1 MPVPHGVGTVGP
13 QLTLSG
19 VTLVVMNDSAQQP
32 EANRGD
38 DLDAG
43 DPGGRLAAYQART
56 QTILDLLALVTLW
69 FVLVPPRY
77 YGQDVQGI
85 WWALRI
91 ALSVVYGI
99 DLAIRGVLAGRPV
112 RYARANPLALAA
124 VIFPPVRAIFSIRLV
139 RAMFRR
145 GHLSRF
151 LLTAV
156 VLVLDGAVIVY
167 LYERHAPHSNI
178 RTLGESVWF
187 SVVTVTTVGYG
198 DYTPV
203 TVFGRITAVLI
214 MLIGLL
220 TLAVVTAQVASS
232 FVAQGPSRAR
242 RGPPSQPAPPEVTL
256 AQLDR
261 RLARIEELLTISAS
275 SSQRPAKAPGARG
288 ESRTRPS
295 DP

>member
-1 MPVPHGVGTVGP
+1 
-13 QLTLSG
+13 
-19 VTLVVMNDSAQQP
+19 
-32 EANRGD
+32 
-38 DLDAG
+38 
-43 DPGGRLAAYQART
+43 
-56 QTILDLLALVTLW
+56 
-69 FVLVPPRY
+69 
-77 YGQDVQGI
+77 
-85 WWALRI
+85 
-91 ALSVVYGI
+91 
-99 DLAIRGVLAGRPV
+99 
-112 RYARANPLALAA
+112 
-124 VIFPPVRAIFSIRLV
+124 
-139 RAMFRR
+139 
-145 GHLSRF
+145 
-151 LLTAV
+151 
-156 VLVLDGAVIVY
+156 
-167 LYERHAPHSNI
+167 
-178 RTLGESVWF
+178 
-187 SVVTVTTVGYG
+187 VVTVTTVGYG